1 MAGCIVTPH
10 SAAMAS
16 VEISHLCRSSITR
29 SIYDIGVIVQM
40 QSRPIR
46 IGGLR
51 SIVQSSSMFRHL
63 YWYTEPSNLFLMHP
77 FFAAPYEV
85 NQIWFDHRATR
96 AFKALSFFRVS
107 SRLAAEE
114 HLGDVEHVHVLSS
127 FRARHPVSHHVQT
140 KRAAGREG
148 ARSRRERFLGPQN
161 GNAL

>member
-1 MAGCIVTPH
+1 MAGCIVAPH

-46 IGGLR
+46 IGGLH

-77 FFAAPYEV
+77 FL
-85 NQIWFDHRATR
+85 Q
-96 AFKALSFFRVS
+96 
-107 SRLAAEE
+107 RLARSTRFGSTIEQLE
-114 HLGDVEHVHVLSS
+114 RSKRFHSS
-127 FRARHPVSHHVQT
+127 
-140 KRAAGREG
+140 
-148 ARSRRERFLGPQN
+148 
-161 GNAL
+161 